1 MAAEIAVNTGTLQK
15 DIDEMTTKL
24 EALIS
29 AMQKSIEG
37 IESLSGMW
45 EGAAK
50 MVFMNQFVSDC
61 KILDQQCKTIQSII
75 ECMEY
80 AKKEYDICEAE
91 VQGIVNAINV

>member
-1 MAAEIAVNTGTLQK
+1 MAAEIAVNTETLQK
-15 DIDEMTTKL
+15 DIDDMTAKL
-24 EALIS
+24 KDLI
-29 AMQKSIEG
+29 ATMQKSIDG

-50 MVFMNQFVSDC
+50 TAFTNQFMSDC

-80 AKKEYDICEAE
+80 AKKQYNICETE
-91 VQGIVNAINV
+91 VNGIVNAINV